1 MFLRDFFLWRKPV
14 RTEAPSPE
22 VAIALLEVCANT
34 EHAATGTPDT
44 AAPTRSMV
52 LQLEPYLDVAEPEEV
67 KAGPVVASERRHAM
81 VLRRITP
88 LPLPARAD
96 ATARQEAI
104 LERLCI
110 VHDPNEVVVTGQDRV
125 ARILMVNRRLMSAR
139 FSLPGQVDEV
149 FSFQKKRASKRAAQ
163 DVAATLL
170 GFCTDPVDLV
180 VTERPMSGVF
190 DVSAG
195 LAISDIASV
204 QRGEMEPD
212 SLAEADL
219 EAVAG

>member
-14 RTEAPSPE
+14 RPETASPD
-22 VAIALLEVCANT
+22 VALALLEVCANA
-34 EHAATGTPDT
+34 EHAGTADT

-52 LQLEPYLDVAEPEEV
+52 LQLEPYLDAPEPVVAEP
-67 KAGPVVASERRHAM
+67 VAVADSERRHAM

-88 LPLPARAD
+88 LPLPAKAD
-96 ATARQEAI
+96 ATARQEAL

-125 ARILMVNRRLMSAR
+125 ARILMVNRRMMSAR

-149 FSFQKKRASKRAAQ
+149 FSFQKKRASKRAAK
-163 DVAATLL
+163 DVADTLL
-170 GFCTDPVDLV
+170 GFCADPVDLV

-190 DVSAG
+190 DVAAG
-195 LAISDIASV
+195 LAVSDIASV